1 MVNSIKYS
9 INFFNFILFFW
20 LKILKHI
27 IYNTYNIY
35 ISILEISQ
43 RLFWQKANLIIL
55 LLSKPVYLSGIIR
68 IYLIFLWKKGTTD
81 IYCEKPKKKRSISI
95 SDSDLSR

>member
-35 ISILEISQ
+35 IYISILEISQ
-43 RLFWQKANLIIL
+43 RLFWQKANFIIL
-55 LLSKPVYLSGIIR
+55 LLSKPVYLSGITH
-68 IYLIFLWKKGTTD
+68 IYPIFLWKKG
-81 IYCEKPKKKRSISI
+81 YY
-95 SDSDLSR
+95 